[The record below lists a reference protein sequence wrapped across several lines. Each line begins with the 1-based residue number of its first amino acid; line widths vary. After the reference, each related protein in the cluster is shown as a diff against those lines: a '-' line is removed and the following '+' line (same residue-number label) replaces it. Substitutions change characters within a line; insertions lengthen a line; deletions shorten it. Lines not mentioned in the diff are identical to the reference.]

1 MSEGTAPA
9 AERADPA
16 VPTTAVVAPPGSP
29 EPAGAPE
36 PPGAPGGPA
45 APGLSATRSEVAF
58 HGERS
63 GRAPLTWGQRAIWH
77 AIRRT
82 APNDHYFNIGRVLPL
97 ADRGRPA
104 TVPEALS
111 ALARLMERHA
121 SLRTRLLLSPQGGEP
136 AQILTDAGTLSVTIT
151 RAAGLPEAAAG
162 AEALL
167 GRLSATRF
175 DYSAQWPVRVAL
187 VTVGDRVT
195 HVVLVLCHL
204 AADGHAAE
212 ILVRDLRLLV
222 RRGSAGRPPATTPLD
237 LARDQHAAAGR
248 RRGAAALAHWEAGY
262 RAAPPTMF
270 PDPRAEP
277 RSPRFWTGRIV
288 SPALA
293 RAVGAVAAAHR
304 VSGST
309 VLLTASAALVAAG
322 EGHRT
327 AAVMPIVGNRTTG
340 ALRDLVSTLSQD
352 GLFVLDLADAA
363 SPTEP
368 SGPGDTGDSTGTA
381 GFPEPS
387 GLPEA
392 AGLPEASGLA
402 EAAGLAEPSGRAEA
416 AGLAEAAGGPGPVT
430 GGPEP
435 TFTDLLPA
443 AYRAALRGYR
453 AAVYDPVE
461 WDALGERLSAEYGT
475 DVHPYCCFNDMRLVE
490 RVLPAGPPATP
501 QELAEA
507 RRRTVF
513 GFPATQD
520 RVACRYCLHVT
531 EEGDALAVSLTAD
544 TAYLPPEAIRA
555 HLYALEE
562 LVVASAA
569 GAPPPLTGLR
579 TLLETAGGDR
589 P

>member
-1 MSEGTAPA
+1 MPEGTVTVAGR
-9 AERADPA
+9 RA
-16 VPTTAVVAPPGSP
+16 AVVPADTEP
-29 EPAGAPE
+29 EMAGM
-36 PPGAPGGPA
+36 PGGPVPSGA
-45 APGLSATRSEVAF
+45 CSDTRREIAF

-97 ADRGRPA
+97 ADRGRPV
-104 TVPEALS
+104 TVPEALG
-111 ALARLMERHA
+111 ALARLVERHE
-121 SLRTRLLLSPQGGEP
+121 SLRTRLLLSPLDGEP
-136 AQILTDAGTLSVTIT
+136 AQGLADAGTLSVTMT
-151 RAAGLPEAAAG
+151 PAAGLPEAAAE

-175 DYSAQWPVRVAL
+175 DYAEEWPVRAAL

-195 HVVLVLCHL
+195 HAVLVLCHL

-222 RRGSAGRPPATTPLD
+222 RRGAVGPPPATTPLD

-270 PDPRAEP
+270 PDPCARP
-277 RSPRFWTGRIV
+277 RTPRFWTGRLV

-293 RAVGAVAAAHR
+293 RAVGTVAAAHR

-327 AAVMPIVGNRTTG
+327 AAVMPIVGNRTAG

-352 GLFVLDLADAA
+352 GLFVLDLAEA
-363 SPTEP
+363 SGPAGPPGSREP
-368 SGPGDTGDSTGTA
+368 SGSSEPHSLA
-381 GFPEPS
+381 G
-387 GLPEA
+387 
-392 AGLPEASGLA
+392 
-402 EAAGLAEPSGRAEA
+402 
-416 AGLAEAAGGPGPVT
+416 
-430 GGPEP
+430 

-443 AYRAALRGYR
+443 AYRSALRAYR

-490 RVLPAGPPATP
+490 RALPEGPRATGA
-501 QELAEA
+501 ELVEA
-507 RRRTVF
+507 RRRTTF

-555 HLYALEE
+555 HLYAMEE
-562 LVVASAA
+562 LIVASAA
-569 GAPPPLTGLR
+569 GTPPPLTELR
-579 TLLETAGGDR
+579 TLLVTAGGDR

>member
-1 MSEGTAPA
+1 MPEGTAPA
-9 AERADPA
+9 AERADSA
-16 VPTTAVVAPPGSP
+16 VPATAVVAPPGAP
-29 EPAGAPE
+29 EPAGAP
-36 PPGAPGGPA
+36 GGSA
-45 APGLSATRSEVAF
+45 APGPSATRSEVAF

-82 APNDHYFNIGRVLPL
+82 APNDHYFNIGRALPL

-111 ALARLMERHA
+111 ALARLMERHE
-121 SLRTRLLLSPQGGEP
+121 SLRTRLLLSPQDGEP

-175 DYSAQWPVRVAL
+175 DYPAEWPVRVAL

-270 PDPRAEP
+270 PDLRAEP
-277 RSPRFWTGRIV
+277 RSPRFWTGRLV

-327 AAVMPIVGNRTTG
+327 AAVMPIVGNRATG

-363 SPTEP
+363 APTEP
-368 SGPGDTGDSTGTA
+368 SGLGDAVDSTGTA

-387 GLPEA
+387 GLAEPS
-392 AGLPEASGLA
+392 GLP
-402 EAAGLAEPSGRAEA
+402 EAAGLAEPSGR
-416 AGLAEAAGGPGPVT
+416 AEAAGGPGPVT

-443 AYRAALRGYR
+443 AYRAALRAYR

-569 GAPPPLTGLR
+569 GAPPPLSGLR

>member
-1 MSEGTAPA
+1 MPEETVTVAGLRAGSVPADTEPEKAGT
-9 AERADPA
+9 
-16 VPTTAVVAPPGSP
+16 
-29 EPAGAPE
+29 
-36 PPGAPGGPA
+36 PGGPVPSGA
-45 APGLSATRSEVAF
+45 CSDTRREIAF

-97 ADRGRPA
+97 ADRGRPV
-104 TVPEALS
+104 TVPEALG
-111 ALARLMERHA
+111 ALARLMERHE
-121 SLRTRLLLSPQGGEP
+121 SLRTRLLLSPLDGEP
-136 AQILTDAGTLSVTIT
+136 AQGLADAGTLSVTMT
-151 RAAGLPEAAAG
+151 RAAGLPEAAAE

-175 DYSAQWPVRVAL
+175 DYAAEWPVRAAL
-187 VTVGDRVT
+187 ITVGDRVT
-195 HVVLVLCHL
+195 HAVLVLCHL

-222 RRGSAGRPPATTPLD
+222 RRRSAGPSPATTPLD

-270 PDPRAEP
+270 PDPCAQP
-277 RSPRFWTGRIV
+277 RTPRFWTGRLV

-293 RAVGAVAAAHR
+293 RAVGTVAATHR

-327 AAVMPIVGNRTTG
+327 AAVMPIVGNRTAG

-352 GLFVLDLADAA
+352 GLFVLDLAE
-363 SPTEP
+363 S
-368 SGPGDTGDSTGTA
+368 SGTT
-381 GFPEPS
+381 
-387 GLPEA
+387 
-392 AGLPEASGLA
+392 
-402 EAAGLAEPSGRAEA
+402 EAAGLAG
-416 AGLAEAAGGPGPVT
+416 
-430 GGPEP
+430 

-443 AYRAALRGYR
+443 AYRSALRAYR

-490 RVLPAGPPATP
+490 RALPEGPRATGAEP
-501 QELAEA
+501 AEA
-507 RRRTVF
+507 RRRTTF

-555 HLYALEE
+555 HLYAMEE
-562 LVVASAA
+562 LIVASAA
-569 GAPPPLTGLR
+569 GTPPPLTELR
-579 TLLETAGGDR
+579 TLLVTAGGDR

>member
-1 MSEGTAPA
+1 MAETAVETTPTGTRTPTGTPASACAPA
-9 AERADPA
+9 GETI
-16 VPTTAVVAPPGSP
+16 PT
-29 EPAGAPE
+29 
-36 PPGAPGGPA
+36 
-45 APGLSATRSEVAF
+45 EVSF
-58 HGERS
+58 RGERS
-63 GRAPLTWGQRAIWH
+63 GTAPLTWGQRAIWH

-104 TVPEALS
+104 TVAATLD
-111 ALARLMERHA
+111 ALARLIERHEA
-121 SLRTRLLLSPQGGEP
+121 LRTRLVPAAAGGEP
-136 AQILTDAGTLSVTIT
+136 AQCLTDTGTLPVTIAPAT
-151 RAAGLPEAAAG
+151 GLPEAAAE

-167 GRLSATRF
+167 GRMSATRF
-175 DYSAQWPVRVAL
+175 DYPAEWPLRAAL

-195 HVVLVLCHL
+195 HAVLVLCHL

-212 ILVRDLRLLV
+212 VLVRDLRLLV

-237 LARDQHAAAGR
+237 LARDQHAERGR
-248 RRGAAALAHWEAGY
+248 RRGAAALAHWEAGF

-270 PDPRAEP
+270 PEPCAEP

-293 RAVGAVAAAHR
+293 RAVAAVAAAHG

-327 AAVMPIVGNRTTG
+327 AAVMPIVGNRTAE

-352 GLFVLDLADAA
+352 GLFILDLAAA
-363 SPTEP
+363 ERKHDD
-368 SGPGDTGDSTGTA
+368 GDGAGDGD
-381 GFPEPS
+381 G
-387 GLPEA
+387 A
-392 AGLPEASGLA
+392 A
-402 EAAGLAEPSGRAEA
+402 R
-416 AGLAEAAGGPGPVT
+416 
-430 GGPEP
+430 
-435 TFTDLLPA
+435 FTDLLPA
-443 AYRAALRGYR
+443 AHRAALRAYR

-461 WDALGERLSAEYGT
+461 WDALGERLHTEYGSE
-475 DVHPYCCFNDMRLVE
+475 VHPYCCFNDMRLVE
-490 RVLPAGPPATP
+490 RPVSEGPRPAP
-501 QELAEA
+501 QEPAEELTEA
-507 RRRTVF
+507 RRRTAF

-520 RVACRYCLHVT
+520 RVACRYCLHIT

-555 HLYALEE
+555 HLYAMEE
-562 LVVASAA
+562 LIVTSAA
-569 GAPPPLTGLR
+569 GGPPLVAELR
-579 TLLETAGGDR
+579 ALLETAEGDR

>member
-1 MSEGTAPA
+1 MSEVTVAGRRA
-9 AERADPA
+9 AA
-16 VPTTAVVAPPGSP
+16 VPADTEP
-29 EPAGAPE
+29 EKAGV
-36 PPGAPGGPA
+36 PGGPVSSGA
-45 APGLSATRSEVAF
+45 CCDTRRDVAF
-58 HGERS
+58 QGERS
-63 GRAPLTWGQRAIWH
+63 GRAPLTWGQRAIWQ

-97 ADRGRPA
+97 ADRGRPV
-104 TVPEALS
+104 TVPEALR
-111 ALARLMERHA
+111 ALAQLMERHE
-121 SLRTRLLLSPQGGEP
+121 SLRTRLLLPQQDGEP
-136 AQILTDAGTLSVTIT
+136 AQSLTDAGTLTVTIT
-151 RAAGLPEAAAG
+151 RAAGLPEAAAE
-162 AEALL
+162 ADALL
-167 GRLSATRF
+167 GRLSSARF
-175 DYSAQWPVRVAL
+175 DYPAEWPVRAAL
-187 VTVGDRVT
+187 VTAGDRVT
-195 HVVLVLCHL
+195 HAVLVLCHL

-248 RRGAAALAHWEAGY
+248 RRGAEALAHWEAGY

-270 PDPRAEP
+270 PDPCAEP
-277 RSPRFWTGRIV
+277 RTPRFWTGRLV

-293 RAVGAVAAAHR
+293 RAVGTVAAAHR

-327 AAVMPIVGNRTTG
+327 AAVLPIVGNRTAG

-352 GLFVLDLADAA
+352 GLFILDLAETAG
-363 SPTEP
+363 PREP
-368 SGPGDTGDSTGTA
+368 SSPAETA
-381 GFPEPS
+381 GLVEPPEPREPS
-387 GLPEA
+387 GL
-392 AGLPEASGLA
+392 AG
-402 EAAGLAEPSGRAEA
+402 
-416 AGLAEAAGGPGPVT
+416 
-430 GGPEP
+430 

-443 AYRAALRGYR
+443 AYRAALRAYR

-490 RVLPAGPPATP
+490 RSLPEGPSATAG
-501 QELAEA
+501 ELAEA
-507 RRRTVF
+507 RRRTTF

-562 LVVASAA
+562 LIVVSAA
-569 GAPPPLTGLR
+569 GAPPPLAELR
-579 TLLETAGGDR
+579 ALLETAGGGR

>member
-1 MSEGTAPA
+1 MPEGTVTAAGLRAGSVPA
-9 AERADPA
+9 DTE
-16 VPTTAVVAPPGSP
+16 P
-29 EPAGAPE
+29 EKAGT
-36 PPGAPGGPA
+36 PGGPVPSGA
-45 APGLSATRSEVAF
+45 CSDTRREIAF

-97 ADRGRPA
+97 ADRGRPV
-104 TVPEALS
+104 TVPEALG
-111 ALARLMERHA
+111 ALARLTERHE
-121 SLRTRLLLSPQGGEP
+121 SLRTRLLLPPDGEP
-136 AQILTDAGTLSVTIT
+136 AQSLADAGTLSVTMT
-151 RAAGLPEAAAG
+151 RAAGLPEAAAE

-175 DYSAQWPVRVAL
+175 DYAAQWPVRAAL

-195 HVVLVLCHL
+195 HAVLVLCHL

-222 RRGSAGRPPATTPLD
+222 RRGSAGPPPASTPLD

-262 RAAPPTMF
+262 RTAPPTMF
-270 PDPRAEP
+270 PDPCAQP
-277 RSPRFWTGRIV
+277 RTPRFWTGRLV

-293 RAVGAVAAAHR
+293 RAVGTVAAAHR

-327 AAVMPIVGNRTTG
+327 AAVMPIVGNRTAG

-352 GLFVLDLADAA
+352 GLFVLDLAEA
-363 SPTEP
+363 
-368 SGPGDTGDSTGTA
+368 SGPR
-381 GFPEPS
+381 
-387 GLPEA
+387 
-392 AGLPEASGLA
+392 EASGLA
-402 EAAGLAEPSGRAEA
+402 EPHGPGEASGPAEPHGPTESSGTTEASGLAG
-416 AGLAEAAGGPGPVT
+416 
-430 GGPEP
+430 

-443 AYRAALRGYR
+443 AYRSALRAYR

-490 RVLPAGPPATP
+490 RALPEGPRATGA
-501 QELAEA
+501 ELAEA
-507 RRRTVF
+507 RRRTTF

-544 TAYLPPEAIRA
+544 TAYLPPEAIQA
-555 HLYALEE
+555 HLYAMEE
-562 LVVASAA
+562 LIVASAA
-569 GAPPPLTGLR
+569 GTPPPLTELR
-579 TLLETAGGDR
+579 TLLVAAGGDR

>member
-1 MSEGTAPA
+1 MPEGTVTVAGRRAATVPA
-9 AERADPA
+9 DTE
-16 VPTTAVVAPPGSP
+16 P
-29 EPAGAPE
+29 EKAGV
-36 PPGAPGGPA
+36 PGGPVPSGA
-45 APGLSATRSEVAF
+45 CSDTRRDVAF

-97 ADRGRPA
+97 ADRGRPV
-104 TVPEALS
+104 TVPEALK
-111 ALARLMERHA
+111 ALAHLMERHE
-121 SLRTRLLLSPQGGEP
+121 SLRTRLLLGPQDGEP
-136 AQILTDAGTLSVTIT
+136 AQSLTDAGTLTVTIT
-151 RAAGLPEAAAG
+151 RAAGLPEAAAE
-162 AEALL
+162 ADALL
-167 GRLSATRF
+167 GRLSSTRF
-175 DYSAQWPVRVAL
+175 DYPAEWPVRAAL
-187 VTVGDRVT
+187 VTAGDRVT
-195 HVVLVLCHL
+195 HAVLALCHL

-277 RSPRFWTGRIV
+277 RTPRFWTGRLV

-293 RAVGAVAAAHR
+293 RAVGTVAAAHR

-327 AAVMPIVGNRTTG
+327 AAVLPIVGNRTAG

-352 GLFVLDLADAA
+352 GLFVLDLAETADLPETGGPKEPSGLAE
-363 SPTEP
+363 PPGPREP
-368 SGPGDTGDSTGTA
+368 SGP
-381 GFPEPS
+381 
-387 GLPEA
+387 
-392 AGLPEASGLA
+392 A
-402 EAAGLAEPSGRAEA
+402 ETAGLAG
-416 AGLAEAAGGPGPVT
+416 
-430 GGPEP
+430 

-443 AYRAALRGYR
+443 AYRAALRAYR

-490 RVLPAGPPATP
+490 RALPEGPSASAA
-501 QELAEA
+501 ELAEA
-507 RRRTVF
+507 RRRTTF
-513 GFPATQD
+513 GFPATQG

-555 HLYALEE
+555 HLYAMEE
-562 LVVASAA
+562 LIVASAA
-569 GAPPPLTGLR
+569 GAPPPLTELR
-579 TLLETAGGDR
+579 TLLETAGGGR

>member
-1 MSEGTAPA
+1 M
-9 AERADPA
+9 AE
-16 VPTTAVVAPPGSP
+16 TAVETTPTGTRTATGPPASACTP
-29 EPAGAPE
+29 ASAGAAGETIPTE
-36 PPGAPGGPA
+36 
-45 APGLSATRSEVAF
+45 LSFR
-58 HGERS
+58 GERS
-63 GRAPLTWGQRAIWH
+63 GTAPLTWGQRAIWH

-104 TVPEALS
+104 TVAATLD
-111 ALARLMERHA
+111 ALARLIERHEA
-121 SLRTRLLLSPQGGEP
+121 LRTRLVPAAGGEP
-136 AQILTDAGTLSVTIT
+136 AQCLTDTGTLPVTIAPAT
-151 RAAGLPEAAAG
+151 GLPEAAAE

-167 GRLSATRF
+167 GRMSATRF
-175 DYSAQWPVRVAL
+175 DYPAEWPLRAAL

-195 HVVLVLCHL
+195 HAVLVLCHL

-212 ILVRDLRLLV
+212 VLVRDLRLLV

-237 LARDQHAAAGR
+237 LARDQHAERGR
-248 RRGAAALAHWEAGY
+248 RRGAAALAHWEAGF

-270 PDPRAEP
+270 PEPCAEP

-293 RAVGAVAAAHR
+293 RAVAAVAAAHG

-327 AAVMPIVGNRTTG
+327 AAVMPIVGNRTAE

-352 GLFVLDLADAA
+352 GLFILDLAAA
-363 SPTEP
+363 ERKHDD
-368 SGPGDTGDSTGTA
+368 GDGDG
-381 GFPEPS
+381 
-387 GLPEA
+387 A
-392 AGLPEASGLA
+392 AL
-402 EAAGLAEPSGRAEA
+402 
-416 AGLAEAAGGPGPVT
+416 
-430 GGPEP
+430 
-435 TFTDLLPA
+435 FTDLLPA
-443 AYRAALRGYR
+443 AHRAALRAYR

-461 WDALGERLSAEYGT
+461 WDALGERLHTEYGSE
-475 DVHPYCCFNDMRLVE
+475 VHPYCCFNDMRLVE
-490 RVLPAGPPATP
+490 RPVSEGPRPAP
-501 QELAEA
+501 QEPAEELTEA
-507 RRRTVF
+507 RRRTAF

-520 RVACRYCLHVT
+520 RVACRYCLHIT

-555 HLYALEE
+555 HLYAMEE
-562 LVVASAA
+562 LIVTSAA
-569 GAPPPLTGLR
+569 GGPPLVAELR
-579 TLLETAGGDR
+579 ALLETAEGDR